1 MATRRF
7 TIDPDRVDRFLAAGE
22 AAFAAS
28 REFSR
33 EDEEIR
39 GRLARLRSKKAEADR
54 DQPRQYVMVDAASL
68 AEDAAER
75 RYEPGQFDA
84 QIAKVEAELERCTR
98 RRAEGAA
105 RREHDTRMASI
116 VRDFIGE
123 RLPQFVARSV

>member
-1 MATRRF
+1 MARRF
-7 TIDPDRVDRFLAAGE
+7 TVDPERVDRYLAAGE

-28 REFSR
+28 RELSR

-39 GRLARLRSKKAEADR
+39 SRLALLRSKKAEADR

-75 RYEPGQFDA
+75 RYEPGQFDT

-105 RREHDTRMASI
+105 RREHDTQMAGV
-116 VRDFIGE
+116 VREYIGE
-123 RLPQFVARSV
+123 RLPQFVARSA